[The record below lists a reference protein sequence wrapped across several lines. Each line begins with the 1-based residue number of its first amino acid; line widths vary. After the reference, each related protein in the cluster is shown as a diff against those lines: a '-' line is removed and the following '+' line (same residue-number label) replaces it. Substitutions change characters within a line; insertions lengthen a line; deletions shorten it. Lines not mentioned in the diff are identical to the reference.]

1 MEAMVQFAVLT
12 VATVMAVAAA
22 LALNWIFLRAA
33 FCLMQPAAAR
43 PVRAVRAD
51 ADLVHGLRAAVR
63 QFAAQR

>member
-22 LALNWIFLRAA
+22 LALNWFFLRAA
-33 FCLMQPAAAR
+33 FYLMQPAAAR

-51 ADLVHGLRAAVR
+51 LVHGLRATVR